1 MVSGSI
7 NVNRNPLSICGWS
20 FLEKIMS
27 LDALPASVHP
37 DLARHQENM
46 QPKVYT
52 LNGNIH
58 TAFGYA
64 IVNCTLIEG
73 DDACIL
79 VDTSTSVDKA
89 EIVAAEFK
97 KITDKPIKTIIYTHF
112 HADHVSGTSAFVSE
126 AELEDGIDVIGQEEL
141 VDHVMR
147 DVGLIA
153 PILGRRA
160 MYQFG
165 MRLPIGQDGTVGAG
179 LGPPQR
185 PGKRSFV
192 PPNKTFEKIYKG
204 TTGGIN
210 FEVHLIPSETEDQCA
225 VWLPDSK
232 VLLSADAVYESFPN
246 VYALRGTRFRNPM
259 IWAKGI
265 DRLREFAAET
275 LIPHHGRP
283 VEGVKK
289 IDDLLTDYR
298 DAIQYLH
305 DQTLRYM
312 NKGFTPDEIKEIVKM
327 PEHLRDHPW
336 LGEFYG
342 SYKHAIPAIFVG
354 YLGWYQG
361 DPVELSPTPWKERAS
376 RYVDVMGGREK
387 VFSLAAEALKGD
399 DVQWAAELLTW
410 LVRANSDDQE
420 ARNMKAEAL
429 RRWAYQQKNAT
440 WRNWGLTS
448 AMELDGELDMPGGG
462 MVLGSP
468 DQVKGFPL
476 VNIMQV
482 MTVRLK
488 SEETWDYHIRVA
500 FETSDTKERCALE
513 IRRGICQFY
522 EDPPNDFDAR
532 VFFNRISLLNWIF
545 GKSTFD
551 EAVQSGDIHVEGEA
565 PKVAEFLSK
574 FEPFNQSDQISLA
587 AR

>member
-1 MVSGSI
+1 
-7 NVNRNPLSICGWS
+7 
-20 FLEKIMS
+20 MS
-27 LDALPASVHP
+27 LDTVLPSVHP
-37 DLARHQENM
+37 DLARHQESMKPN
-46 QPKVYT
+46 VFT

-73 DDACIL
+73 HDACIL
-79 VDTSTSVDKA
+79 VDTLTSVDTA

-126 AELEDGIDVIGQEEL
+126 EELETGVEVIGQEEL

-153 PILGRRA
+153 PIMGRRA

-165 MRLPIGQDGTVGAG
+165 MRLPIGQNGTVGAG

-192 PPNKTFEKIYKG
+192 LPNKTFEKIHKG
-204 TTGGIN
+204 TTGGVN
-210 FEVHLIPSETEDQCA
+210 FEIHLIPSETEDQCA
-225 VWLPDSK
+225 VWLPDYK

-259 IWAKGI
+259 VWAKGI
-265 DRLREFAAET
+265 DRLREFEAET

-283 VEGVKK
+283 VEGAGK
-289 IDDLLTDYR
+289 IDELLTDYR
-298 DAIQYLH
+298 DAIQYVH

-312 NKGFTPDEIKEIVKM
+312 NKGFTPDEIKEVVTM
-327 PEHLRDHPW
+327 PERLQDHPGV
-336 LGEFYG
+336 GEYYG
-342 SYKHAIPAIFVG
+342 SYKHTIPAIFDG

-361 DPVELSPTPWKERAS
+361 DPVTLNPTPWLEKAN
-376 RYVDVMGGREK
+376 RYVALMGGRDK
-387 VFSLAAEALKGD
+387 ILSAAKEALNDGD
-399 DVQWAAELLTW
+399 AQWAAEILTW
-410 LVRANSDDQE
+410 LVRVNPSDQE
-420 ARNMKAEAL
+420 PRAMKAEAL
-429 RRWAYQQKNAT
+429 RRWAYQQKNAI

-448 AMELDGELDMPGGG
+448 AMELDGELDTAGGG
-462 MVLGSP
+462 MVLGTP
-468 DQVKGFPL
+468 EQVKGFPL
-476 VNIMQV
+476 ANIMEV

-488 SEETWDYHIRVA
+488 SEDAWNDHVRVA
-500 FETSDTKERCALE
+500 FETSDTKEQCALE
-513 IRRGICQFY
+513 IRRGVCQFFRN
-522 EDPPNDFDAR
+522 PPINFDAR
-532 VFFNRISLLNWIF
+532 VTFNRESLLNWIF

-551 EAVQSGDIHVEGEA
+551 EAVQSGDISIEGE
-565 PKVAEFLSK
+565 VATVAKFLSK
-574 FEPFNQSDQISLA
+574 FEPFNQSDKISIA

>member
-1 MVSGSI
+1 M
-7 NVNRNPLSICGWS
+7 S
-20 FLEKIMS
+20 FETV
-27 LDALPASVHP
+27 APSVHP
-37 DLARHQENM
+37 DLANHQDNM
-46 QPKVYT
+46 KPKVFT

-58 TAFGYA
+58 TAFGYS

-73 DDACIL
+73 DDSCIL
-79 VDTSTSVDKA
+79 VDTLTSLDKA

-112 HADHVSGTSAFVSE
+112 HADHVSGTNAFVTE
-126 AELEDGIDVIGQEEL
+126 EEIQNGVQIIGQEEL

-192 PPNKTFEKIYKG
+192 PPNKTFVDLYKG

-210 FEVHLIPSETEDQCA
+210 FEIHLIPSETEDQCA
-225 VWLPDSK
+225 VWLPDYE

-259 IWAKGI
+259 IWAKGV
-265 DRLREFAAET
+265 DRLREFSAET

-283 VEGVKK
+283 VEGAKK
-289 IDDLLTDYR
+289 VDALLVDYR

-312 NKGFTPDEIKEIVKM
+312 NKGFTADEIKETVVM
-327 PEHLRDHPW
+327 PEHLRNHPW

-361 DPVELSPTPWKERAS
+361 DPVELDPIPWRERAL
-376 RYVDVMGGREK
+376 RYIKLMGGRET
-387 VFSLAAEALKGD
+387 LLTTAQEALDSG

-410 LVRANSDDQE
+410 LIRANLDDNE
-420 ARNMKAEAL
+420 ACALKAEAL
-429 RRWAYQQKNAT
+429 RRWAYKQKNAT

-448 AMELDGELDMPGGG
+448 SMELDGQLDTAGGG

-468 DQVKGFPL
+468 EQVNGFPL
-476 VNIMQV
+476 VNIMEV

-488 SEETWDYHIRVA
+488 AEDALDDHIRVT
-500 FETSDTKERCALE
+500 FQTSDTKEECALE
-513 IRRGICQFY
+513 IRRGVCQFY
-522 EDPPNDFDAR
+522 RDPPADHDAR
-532 VFFNRISLLNWIF
+532 VTFTRKSLLDWIF
-545 GKSTFD
+545 TKSTFD
-551 EAVQSGDIHVEGEA
+551 EAVQSGGIGVEGQVA
-565 PKVAEFLSK
+565 KVEQFLSK
-574 FEPFNQSDQISLA
+574 FEPFNQADKVSIA